1 MIPKIGVVI
10 TLMGIVIIIAAFA
23 VPSLTIVTIGSTGSG
38 GGNSGGTSTV
48 TYLSDVPPSQSITNP
63 SNFTSSTS
71 NILSGQFI
79 IHDPNAVGT
88 YPATVTWYVGSVGGS
103 SSSDQFNTSFTQQY
117 NVNFTNYNAT
127 LNVSLPY
134 TYQLNVEFFVYL
146 NLAVNVIFTSGETL
160 HYTTPTYYGEFISG
174 SGTSYGSN
182 FNLVI
187 MYKNVNGKYVISNT
201 SSAASLLKIPY
212 QTTIKAEYLR
222 PSAGPLPSNIT
233 TWLEINGKYH
243 SISYNVFHNYALK
256 SGNNTLVFGYNVS
269 AVPGV
274 HGNVSITQITEY
286 IYVEPYNVN
295 MITLVIGI
303 GVTII
308 GVIVLVVRRI

>member
-1 MIPKIGVVI
+1 MIPKVGA
-10 TLMGIVIIIAAFA
+10 GIVLAGIIIIIAAFA
-23 VPSLTIVTIGSTGSG
+23 VPSLTIVQIGNGSSNTGS
-38 GGNSGGTSTV
+38 TSTV
-48 TYLSDVPPSQSITNP
+48 TYLSDIPPSQSITNP
-63 SNFTSSTS
+63 SDYASSTS
-71 NILSGQFI
+71 SILRGQFI
-79 IHDPNAVGT
+79 IYDPNAVGT

-103 SSSDQFNTSFTQQY
+103 SDQFNTSFTQQY
-117 NVNFTNYNAT
+117 EISFTNYNAT

-146 NLAVNVIFTSGETL
+146 SLAVNVIFTSGETL
-160 HYTTPTYYGEFISG
+160 HYTTPTYYGEFTSG

-187 MYKNVNGKYVISNT
+187 MYKNINGKYVISNT

-212 QTTIKAEYLR
+212 QTTMKAEYLR

-243 SISYNVFHNYALK
+243 SISYDIFHNYTLK

-295 MITLVIGI
+295 VTTLVIGI
-303 GVTII
+303 VVTLI
-308 GVIVLVVRRI
+308 GVVVLVRRRI